1 MFDFLFYIDFKKTF
15 LLQYVGHLVML
26 AVRLNHKVCFCW
38 LLLTAS
44 SGFACRLFAALWVMI
59 LIGFMQVMIGCYFMT
74 RDGDTDSD
82 NTTASVY
89 GAVVMA

>member
-1 MFDFLFYIDFKKTF
+1 
-15 LLQYVGHLVML
+15 
-26 AVRLNHKVCFCW
+26 
-38 LLLTAS
+38 
-44 SGFACRLFAALWVMI
+44 MI